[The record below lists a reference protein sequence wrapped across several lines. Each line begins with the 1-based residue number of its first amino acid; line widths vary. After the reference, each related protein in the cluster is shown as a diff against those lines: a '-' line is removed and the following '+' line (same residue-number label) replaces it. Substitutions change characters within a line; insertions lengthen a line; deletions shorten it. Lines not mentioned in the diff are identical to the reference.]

1 MADSSDDSVVW
12 VQRLAVGDEQIVQ
25 EFWDRYGASLQRLAK
40 SRMVPALQ
48 QRVGAEDVVQSVC
61 RTFFRR
67 AGKQEFDL
75 SGTDSLWRL
84 LCAITLT
91 KVRQHARFHYRE
103 CRTPDRETPLAGED
117 CAPEAGA
124 GDRPVKPVEPTPDEI
139 AEFADQMQRLF
150 AVLTEEEQA
159 LVRGKLEG
167 LTQIEIA
174 EQVGCSERT
183 VRRLLDSVR
192 KRWEQ
197 ELETSFSD
205 ASHS

>member
-1 MADSSDDSVVW
+1 MADSSEDSVVW
-12 VQRLAVGDEQIVQ
+12 VQRLAVGEEQIVQ
-25 EFWDRYGASLQRLAK
+25 EFWERYGASLQRLAK

-67 AGKQEFDL
+67 AGQHEFEL
-75 SGTDSLWRL
+75 RGTDSLWRL

-117 CAPEAGA
+117 SSREAGA
-124 GDRPVKPVEPTPDEI
+124 GDRPARPADPTPDEI
-139 AEFADQMQRLF
+139 AAFADQMQRLF
-150 AVLTEEEQA
+150 AVLSEEEQA

-174 EQVGCSERT
+174 ELVGCSERT

-192 KRWEQ
+192 KRWEK
-197 ELETSFSD
+197 ELEHSLSD
-205 ASHS
+205 ASQS